1 MNHTESPSVS
11 RLDLAAW
18 ALSAAVLVLVIE
30 LRLLPSLLAGLLV
43 FQLVDVLTPW
53 LRVTALGRDG
63 PRLLAVPLI
72 ATLVIAVLAAAGLG
86 AVAFLRNSPESLPL
100 LMQQN
105 APIMEDQRAPQS
117 GRAGW
122 QGGVGSS
129 GWISG

>member
-18 ALSAAVLVLVIE
+18 AISAAVLVLVIE

-63 PRLLAVPLI
+63 PRLLAVTQI
-72 ATLVIAVLAAAGLG
+72 
-86 AVAFLRNSPESLPL
+86 
-100 LMQQN
+100 
-105 APIMEDQRAPQS
+105 
-117 GRAGW
+117 GRASCRERVC
-122 QGGVGSS
+122 QYV
-129 GWISG
+129 WISVFAVYQKKTI

>member
-18 ALSAAVLVLVIE
+18 AISAAVLVLVIE

-63 PRLLAVPLI
+63 PRLLAVTLI

-86 AVAFLRNSPESLPL
+86 AVAFLRNSAASLPK
-100 LMQQN
+100 
-105 APIMEDQRAPQS
+105 I
-117 GRAGW
+117 GRAH
-122 QGGVGSS
+122 V
-129 GWISG
+129 